1 MHLHFIIADMS
12 VTFGG
17 GMWIWQSAELLA
29 SANEIADLMTAS
41 AAAQITDLYLYTP
54 PGSYS
59 DRKRDLQPFIANA
72 TAADI
77 RPKTELSYLLILLH
91 LFDLDDAAGPTKFL
105 QGIEDLIDYNQAV
118 SANERFV
125 GLQADIEP
133 QDQGAYT
140 TFHNGIPDDGLST
153 APGSGVWQSTEALD
167 REMLMRNWLTI
178 HQSASDLLH
187 RQDLQLSAAMPFW
200 TETYNGSPVQVNF
213 PSSADTRQSVMKFM
227 MPLLDEYIVMSYNT
241 DPANAANRVGAQ
253 ATYASTLP
261 AGKRP
266 LVYAAMEVSPNVGET
281 VSYGD
286 TSGKNSKSVVLRDK
300 ARIEEIL
307 GGQEAFAGVA
317 IHHWSA
323 WKDMPE

>member
-1 MHLHFIIADMS
+1 MS

-77 RPKTELSYLLILLH
+77 RVWALGG
-91 LFDLDDAAGPTKFL
+91 DR
-105 QGIEDLIDYNQAV
+105 IEDLIDYNQAV

>member
-1 MHLHFIIADMS
+1 MS
-12 VTFGG
+12 VNFGG

-59 DRKRDLQPFIANA
+59 DRKGQLQPFIANA

-77 RPKTELSYLLILLH
+77 RVWALDGDRGY
-91 LFDLDDAAGPTKFL
+91 LDDAAGPGNFL
-105 QGIEDLIDYNQAV
+105 RGIEDLIGYNQAV

-133 QDQGAYT
+133 QDQDAYT
-140 TFHNGIPDDGLST
+140 TFHNGIPDDGLSR

-167 REMLMRNWLTI
+167 REMLMRSWLTI
-178 HQSASDLLH
+178 HQTASDLLH
-187 RQDLQLSAAMPFW
+187 RQNLQFSAAMPFW
-200 TETYNGSPVQVNF
+200 TETYYGSPVQVRF
-213 PSSADTRQSVMKFM
+213 PSITDIRQSVMKYM
-227 MPLLDEYIVMSYNT
+227 MLLLDEYIVMSYNT
-241 DPANAANRVGAQ
+241 DPANAANRVEAQ

-261 AGKRP
+261 VGNRP
-266 LVYAAMEVSPNVGET
+266 RVYAAMEVSPNVGET

-286 TSGKNSKSVVLRDK
+286 TPGKNSKSVVLQDR
-300 ARIEEIL
+300 ARIEGIL

-317 IHHWSA
+317 IHYWTA
-323 WKDMPE
+323 WREMPE

>member
-1 MHLHFIIADMS
+1 MS
-12 VTFGG
+12 VNFDG

-29 SANEIADLMTAS
+29 SANEMADLMTAS

-54 PGSYS
+54 PGSYG
-59 DRKRDLQPFIANA
+59 DRKGQLQPFIANA

-77 RPKTELSYLLILLH
+77 RVWALDGDRGY
-91 LFDLDDAAGPTKFL
+91 LDDAAGPTNFL
-105 QGIEDLIDYNQAV
+105 QGIEDLIDYNQEV

-140 TFHNGIPDDGLST
+140 TFHNGIPDDALST
-153 APGSGVWQSTEALD
+153 APGSGVWQSTESLD

-178 HQSASDLLH
+178 HQTASDLLH
-187 RQDLQLSAAMPFW
+187 RQNLQFSAAMPFW
-200 TETYNGSPVQVNF
+200 TETYYGPPVQVNF
-213 PSSADTRQSVMKFM
+213 PSSTDTRQSVMKYM

-241 DPANAANRVGAQ
+241 DPANAANRVEAQ

-266 LVYAAMEVSPNVGET
+266 QVYAAMEVSPNVGET

-286 TSGKNSKSVVLRDK
+286 SSGKNSKSVVLRDR

-307 GGQEAFAGVA
+307 GGHEAFAGVA
-317 IHHWSA
+317 IHYWTT
-323 WKDMPE
+323 WRDMPE

>member
-1 MHLHFIIADMS
+1 MS
-12 VTFGG
+12 VNFGG

-41 AAAQITDLYLYTP
+41 VAAQITDLYLYTP
-54 PGSYS
+54 PGSYG
-59 DRKRDLQPFIANA
+59 DRKGQLQPFIANA

-77 RPKTELSYLLILLH
+77 RIWALDGDRGY
-91 LFDLDDAAGPTKFL
+91 LDDAAGPANFL
-105 QGIEDLIDYNQAV
+105 QGIEDLIDYNHAV
-118 SANERFV
+118 SANERFA
-125 GLQADIEP
+125 GLQADLEP

-140 TFHNGIPDDGLST
+140 TFHNGIPDDALST

-178 HQSASDLLH
+178 HQTASDLLH
-187 RQDLQLSAAMPFW
+187 RENLQFSAAMPFW
-200 TETYNGSPVQVNF
+200 TETYYGSPVQVNF
-213 PSSADTRQSVMKFM
+213 PSSTDTRQSVMKYM

-241 DPANAANRVGAQ
+241 NPANAANRVKAQ

-261 AGKRP
+261 VGKRP
-266 LVYAAMEVSPNVGET
+266 RVYAAMEVSPNVGET

-286 TSGKNSKSVVLRDK
+286 TSGKDSKSVVLRDR

-307 GGQEAFAGVA
+307 SGHEAFAGVA
-317 IHHWSA
+317 IHYWTT
-323 WKDMPE
+323 WRDMPE